1 MNQSVSP
8 DTPDTPEASDHG
20 GTATPVHGTE
30 DQASP
35 ARRRDHD
42 APIPPHLALPTPVP
56 ARILLL
62 GSGELG
68 RELVISF
75 KRLGAHVI
83 AADSYPH
90 APAMQVADE
99 HRVLDMT
106 SASDLHALLDSVDVD
121 LVVPE
126 VEAIAT
132 DALVDVEQAGGVRV
146 VPNAFSVRAT
156 MDRQRIRAL
165 ASSLPG
171 VATSCFRFASS
182 AQEVREA
189 LDVVG
194 LPAFVKPTM
203 SSSGHGQSRLTSAS
217 EAEEAWRVAEEG
229 ARSGTGRVIVE
240 EGIDF
245 DSEITLLTVRWWDDR
260 VGKVRTSFCAPVG
273 HRQEDGDYVESW
285 QPAEISPLALEAARS
300 MALAVTAALAQG
312 GAAPALGLFG
322 VEFFV
327 RGDRVWFSE
336 LSPRPH
342 DTGMV
347 TMVTQLQS
355 EFDLHAHAVLGLPV
369 DTELETPGASAVVRA
384 PARVGDAAYTG
395 VARALALGGDVRLFG
410 KEATRAGRRLGVA
423 LARGEDVAT
432 GRRLAREM
440 AGQIQV
446 VPGEP
451 R

>member
-1 MNQSVSP
+1 MTDP
-8 DTPDTPEASDHG
+8 TT
-20 GTATPVHGTE
+20 
-30 DQASP
+30 
-35 ARRRDHD
+35 
-42 APIPPHLALPTPVP
+42 LPTPLP

-68 RELVISF
+68 RELTISL

-106 SASDLHALLDSVDVD
+106 SATDLRALLDSVDVD

-132 DALVDVEQAGGVRV
+132 DALVEEEGTADAPRI

-165 ASSLPG
+165 AASLPG
-171 VATSCFRFASS
+171 VETSRFRFASS
-182 AQEVREA
+182 AREVREA
-189 LDVVG
+189 LDVTG

-203 SSSGHGQSRLTSAS
+203 SSSGHGQTRITGAH
-217 EAEEAWRVAEEG
+217 EAEDAWRAAEEG
-229 ARSGTGRVIVE
+229 ARAGTGRVIVE
-240 EGIDF
+240 EAIDF
-245 DSEITLLTVRWWDDR
+245 DSEITLLTVRWWDAAA
-260 VGKVRTSFCAPVG
+260 GEVRTSFCDPIG
-273 HRQEDGDYVESW
+273 HRQESGDYVESW
-285 QPAEISPLALEAARS
+285 QPAALSDTALAGARS
-300 MALAVTAALAQG
+300 MAEAVTSALADG
-312 GAAPALGLFG
+312 GASPALGLFG

-327 RGDRVWFSE
+327 RGDHVWFSE

-347 TMVTQLQS
+347 TMVTQHQS
-355 EFDLHAHAVLGLPV
+355 EFDLHARAILGLPV
-369 DTELETPGASAVVRA
+369 DTTLSTPGASAVLRA
-384 PARVGDAAYTG
+384 PGELRDAAYEG
-395 VARALALGGDVRLFG
+395 VAEALALGGEVRVFG
-410 KEATRAGRRLGVA
+410 KDATRQGRRLGVA
-423 LARGEDVAT
+423 LARGRDAT
-432 GRRLAREM
+432 DARRTAEGMVSAVR
-440 AGQIQV
+440 V
-446 VPGEP
+446 VQGDH